1 MIYLWI
7 STMSLFLQQIS
18 TNYDSITN
26 PRHGPHSYLQTRTN
40 IIFKVAT
47 PRLQRYHSV
56 LPTPTLM
63 GPTKHGA
70 LISSHF
76 TNIDVLYTSVALNF
90 VLFAGYSVQIYIPL
104 GNFTLSRL
112 WWLKDVTLIP
122 LLKFTQS
129 YLLPNGQLMTWNN
142 GVRLR
147 TLKPQTPIG
156 LG

>member
-104 GNFTLSRL
+104 CNFTLSRL
-112 WWLKDVTLIP
+112 WWFKRWDAHSIVKIHTELSAAKRPVDDLEQRRASSNP
-122 LLKFTQS
+122 
-129 YLLPNGQLMTWNN
+129 
-142 GVRLR
+142 
-147 TLKPQTPIG
+147 
-156 LG
+156 